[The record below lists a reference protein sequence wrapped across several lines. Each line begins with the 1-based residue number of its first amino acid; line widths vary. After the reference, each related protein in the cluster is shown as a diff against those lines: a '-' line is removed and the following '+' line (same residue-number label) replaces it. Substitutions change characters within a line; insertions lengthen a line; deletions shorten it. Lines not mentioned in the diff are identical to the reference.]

1 MMMSIS
7 RRLTGV
13 GLLLLG
19 SALVILAAGCTAA
32 PARETAAPPTP
43 TAVATAVT
51 RSETPGPAMPT
62 LTPIP
67 GIKATL
73 TALPKQPPM
82 AANQARPYQELRAAI
97 ERCTAYNENRKLGIL
112 SQIDFVLQPTTVP
125 ADFVVLYGDE
135 WQARMIHGAAYLSA
149 LEWKLAGRDRTS
161 CLYPIGVTFNT
172 LLRDLGQS
180 TFPEF
185 Q

>member
-1 MMMSIS
+1 MMRSIS
-7 RRLTGV
+7 RRLTWIS
-13 GLLLLG
+13 LLLFG
-19 SALVILAAGCTAA
+19 ATLVLLAAGCSAA
-32 PARETAAPPTP
+32 PARETATPGAPLPGTPVVATP
-43 TAVATAVT
+43 TAAGQT
-51 RSETPGPAMPT
+51 MPT

-73 TALPKQPPM
+73 TALPKQLPVS
-82 AANQARPYQELRAAI
+82 ADQARPYQELRDAV
-97 ERCTAYNENRKLGIL
+97 ERCSAYNENRKLGIL
-112 SQIDFVLQPTTVP
+112 SQIGYVLQPATVP
-125 ADFVVLYGDE
+125 SDFVVLYGDA
-135 WQARMIHGAAYLSA
+135 WQARLIYGAAYLSA
-149 LEWKLAGRDRTS
+149 LEWKLGGRDRAS